1 MYSVLV
7 LKVVSALMLMGL
19 VMSVKRIRTNEGT
32 TKKVQQLLQV
42 VKKV

>member
-19 VMSVKRIRTNEGT
+19 VMSVKRTNEGT
-32 TKKVQQLLQV
+32 NKTKKCSSYYRS
-42 VKKV
+42 